1 MPSSHPSLGLSVFF
15 LSFCFG
21 GKTKAN
27 GWLQELKVNI
37 LSGYDNVN
45 VRDLFLNVRELVLTG
60 LTRLLQIETD
70 FKRRDSDFMNGR
82 AIILHS
88 YY

>member
-1 MPSSHPSLGLSVFF
+1 MPSSHPSLGFSVFF

-45 VRDLFLNVRELVLTG
+45 VIWTSRG
-60 LTRLLQIETD
+60 
-70 FKRRDSDFMNGR
+70 
-82 AIILHS
+82 
-88 YY
+88 